1 MNIRLTTAVNG
12 EFGRLKDEEVRIFL
26 PLIVH
31 GMLRMELYA
40 HSIPRRTD
48 YYTQMKVMAKIYLL
62 KKAVTDPVVET
73 F

>member
-1 MNIRLTTAVNG
+1 M
-12 EFGRLKDEEVRIFL
+12 

-31 GMLRMELYA
+31 GMLRMELYS

-48 YYTQMKVMAKIYLL
+48 YYTQMKVRARIYLL

>member
-1 MNIRLTTAVNG
+1 M
-12 EFGRLKDEEVRIFL
+12 

-31 GMLRMELYA
+31 GMLRMELYSL
-40 HSIPRRTD
+40 SIPRRTD
-48 YYTQMKVMAKIYLL
+48 YYTQMKVKARVFLL